1 MGTLVGSWQSS
12 TMPSAYRPPF
22 AAKTHS
28 YSSFF
33 FSGENCNFP
42 FYIFWSSMLQGCTT
56 NHLEIPLSARIF
68 RSEIGKYSKME
79 KWKQAYFY
87 LFWNR
92 IQTTRLRRYQNGFT
106 KTNFQLFAHWL
117 FREFCHSG
125 DIASCHCLLMLRA
138 GQGSCCRIT
147 GKGLFIFEVFIS
159 KDKSI
164 SNLYLICFLVFF
176 RVSMLIRSWSEM
188 LSFYKGVPKLPLSA
202 EM

>member
-1 MGTLVGSWQSS
+1 MRTLVGSWQSS
-12 TMPSAYRPPF
+12 TRPSAYRPPF

-68 RSEIGKYSKME
+68 RSEIGKYSRME
-79 KWKQAYFY
+79 KWKQAYFH

-106 KTNFQLFAHWL
+106 KTNFQLFSMYLLTDYFESSVTAATL
-117 FREFCHSG
+117 LPVTAYKLMFR
-125 DIASCHCLLMLRA
+125 AV
-138 GQGSCCRIT
+138 QGSCFRIT
-147 GKGLFIFEVFIS
+147 DKGLFILRDIY
-159 KDKSI
+159 D
-164 SNLYLICFLVFF
+164 
-176 RVSMLIRSWSEM
+176 
-188 LSFYKGVPKLPLSA
+188 
-202 EM
+202 